1 MEFFTEL
8 SDRAA
13 EQISGGKND
22 QWGPPFPG
30 TEQEVPPGLLKN
42 LNEDGKIPPG
52 LDPTEGD
59 LPGNK
64 NGFTDADIG
73 PVPPGWTQP

>member
-22 QWGPPFPG
+22 QWL
-30 TEQEVPPGLLKN
+30 QEPITTIVYGLAILTK
-42 LNEDGKIPPG
+42 P
-52 LDPTEGD
+52 
-59 LPGNK
+59 
-64 NGFTDADIG
+64 
-73 PVPPGWTQP
+73 

>member
-22 QWGPPFPG
+22 QWGSPFPD

-42 LNEDGKIPPG
+42 FNEDGSIPPG
-52 LDPTEGD
+52 IDPGD

-64 NGFTDADIG
+64 NGFADTDLG
-73 PVPPGWTQP
+73 PVPPGWTV